1 MEYTMRDDLIRNL
14 KNNVCVVVFT
24 KKDGTERSM
33 KCTLQEDIIPQ
44 ATKDDPLSQKKI
56 RALNEEVLPVWD
68 IEKTGWRSFRIDS
81 VKSFSVLTQG

>member
-1 MEYTMRDDLIRNL
+1 
-14 KNNVCVVVFT
+14 
-24 KKDGTERSM
+24 M

-44 ATKDDPLSQKKI
+44 ATKEDPLSQKKI

-68 IEKTGWRSFRIDS
+68 TEKSGWRSFRIDS

>member
-1 MEYTMRDDLIRNL
+1 MMREDLIRKL
-14 KNNVCVVVFT
+14 KSNICIVVFT
-24 KKDGTERSM
+24 KKDGSERSM

-44 ATKDDPLSQKKI
+44 ATKEDPLSQKKI

-68 IEKTGWRSFRIDS
+68 TEKSGWRSFRIDS

>member
-1 MEYTMRDDLIRNL
+1 MRNELIGKL
-14 KNNVCVVVFT
+14 KNNVCVVVFE

-44 ATKDDPLSQKKI
+44 ATKEDPLSQKKI

-68 IEKTGWRSFRIDS
+68 TEKEGWRSFRVDS

>member
-1 MEYTMRDDLIRNL
+1 MRNELIGKL
-14 KNNVCVVVFT
+14 KNNVCVVVFE

-44 ATKDDPLSQKKI
+44 ATKEDPLSQKKI

-68 IEKTGWRSFRIDS
+68 TEKSGWRSFRIDS